1 MGSCGWTRWTGPVRL
16 MRNSAEAVAR
26 SSAAAECVKKRRVLV
41 LMLVFSRLQRGEP
54 SAAEPQPACPERLE
68 MELAPH
74 LARLSVLAGRG
85 AVSLSARLA
94 MTHMSACR
102 FSIPKGLHHSAQ
114 QSCCLSML
122 FMQPLTPRAHDGIL
136 RLAAKPPAQGCHCGR
151 RGC

>member
-74 LARLSVLAGRG
+74 LARLSVLAGRD

-102 FSIPKGLHHSAQ
+102 FSIPSGFI
-114 QSCCLSML
+114 SCGREMWAVASPKEREPHRPRSLK
-122 FMQPLTPRAHDGIL
+122 PRAL
-136 RLAAKPPAQGCHCGR
+136 RLLDRKSVV
-151 RGC
+151 